1 MITLNMV
8 QKACKGMSPWRAP
21 GHDGVQGFWIKRF
34 TKLHDRIARQ
44 LNEVVQNA
52 TVPTWMTKGRTVL
65 IAKDPA
71 KGNIPS
77 NFRPITCLPLMW
89 KLLTSMI
96 SDEIYVHMAAQ
107 NLIPWEQKGCTKGG
121 RGTKEQLVIDKA
133 AMKDCKTRSTNLAM
147 GWIDYKKAYDMVPHT
162 WIHEC
167 LGMYKVSKKI
177 RQMMKSSMETWRT
190 VLECKGSEL
199 GEVNIQR
206 GIFQGDSLS
215 PLLFVIAMIPLT
227 SVLRKAT
234 PGYLFKNKTKINH
247 LLYMDDVKMF
257 GKTKQEMES
266 LMNTVRVFSDGIGM
280 QFGIDKCAITVLKR
294 GKLESRNNDII
305 FDNQETI
312 KSLDE
317 NNRYKYLG
325 ILELDDIKHKEMKSK
340 VEKEYIRRLRKI
352 LKSKLNSG
360 NLVKA
365 INTWAVSLVRYGG
378 GVIDWNQQE
387 LENLDRRTR
396 KMMHAYGA
404 VHPRAD
410 VDRLYVRREEGGRG
424 LMSILDTVR
433 YEEQS
438 MIEYIRSK
446 DSDIMSAIHCYTGKQ
461 KEENRKT
468 FKEKQRQKRKEGW
481 QTKVMHGQHVRQ
493 TKEFAA
499 ENSWQWLKRGSL
511 KRQTES
517 LITAAQDQALGT
529 NYRKAKIEH
538 SRESALCRM
547 CKTKDETVT
556 HIISECSKLAQT
568 DYKARHD
575 KVAGAVHWSIMKAH
589 GLPHT
594 KSWYEHRAEK
604 VVENEEVKVLW
615 DFNVYV
621 DKYIEARRP
630 DIIIVKKKEKECVII
645 DIAVPGDV
653 RTMVKEDEKIE
664 KYQDLRREVSR
675 LWGVRTTV
683 VPIVIGALGTITEQL
698 TSYLAMLGVTLSFE
712 TIQKS
717 ALLGTAH
724 ILRKVLEIKD

>member
-1 MITLNMV
+1 
-8 QKACKGMSPWRAP
+8 
-21 GHDGVQGFWIKRF
+21 
-34 TKLHDRIARQ
+34 
-44 LNEVVQNA
+44 
-52 TVPTWMTKGRTVL
+52 
-65 IAKDPA
+65 
-71 KGNIPS
+71 
-77 NFRPITCLPLMW
+77 
-89 KLLTSMI
+89 
-96 SDEIYVHMAAQ
+96 
-107 NLIPWEQKGCTKGG
+107 
-121 RGTKEQLVIDKA
+121 
-133 AMKDCKTRSTNLAM
+133 
-147 GWIDYKKAYDMVPHT
+147 
-162 WIHEC
+162 
-167 LGMYKVSKKI
+167 
-177 RQMMKSSMETWRT
+177 
-190 VLECKGSEL
+190 
-199 GEVNIQR
+199 
-206 GIFQGDSLS
+206 
-215 PLLFVIAMIPLT
+215 
-227 SVLRKAT
+227 
-234 PGYLFKNKTKINH
+234 
-247 LLYMDDVKMF
+247 MF

-266 LMNTVRVFSDGIGM
+266 LMNTVRVFSDDIGM